1 MKRILALCVLCIA
14 LLTACNSGD
23 KVDTGN
29 ITGIAIEKLDS
40 DEKSIVRTELDDED
54 VATISEILSAQMISE
69 DKGFVFAEGM
79 YRIEL
84 QYADK
89 TVNLYP
95 YCGNAETIRYGDD
108 RAAYM
113 KLDENDKE
121 ELEAVVGKYIDITG
135 GIWDWEE
142 YEDN

>member
-1 MKRILALCVLCIA
+1 MKRILALCALCIA

-23 KVDTGN
+23 KVDTDN
-29 ITGIAIEKLDS
+29 ITGIAIEKLDA
-40 DEKSIVRTELDDED
+40 DEKNIVRTELDDED
-54 VATISEILSAQMISE
+54 VATISEILSAQMICE

-84 QYADK
+84 QYNDK

-95 YCGNAETIRYGDD
+95 YCGNAETIRYGDTG
-108 RAAYM
+108 AAYL
-113 KLDENDKE
+113 KLDENEKE
-121 ELEAVVGKYIDITG
+121 ELEAVIGKYIDITG